1 MNIEFQVG
9 KQNQKEIEKFRN
21 KVFSS
26 LVAEEK
32 NYKNN
37 VVLSK
42 VLREISIPL
51 NISLK
56 EQTDMILNNSTK
68 NRKKC
73 YKIIP

>member
-9 KQNQKEIEKFRN
+9 RKNQKEIEKFRN
-21 KVFSS
+21 KIFSS

-37 VVLSK
+37 IVLSK

-51 NISLK
+51 NINLK
-56 EQTDMILNNSTK
+56 EQTDAILNNSTK
-68 NRKKC
+68 NRKNVTK
-73 YKIIP
+73 

>member
-9 KQNQKEIEKFRN
+9 RKNQKEIEKFRN
-21 KVFSS
+21 KIFSS

-51 NISLK
+51 DINLK
-56 EQTDMILNNSTK
+56 EQIDIILNNSTK
-68 NRKKC
+68 NRKNVTK
-73 YKIIP
+73 